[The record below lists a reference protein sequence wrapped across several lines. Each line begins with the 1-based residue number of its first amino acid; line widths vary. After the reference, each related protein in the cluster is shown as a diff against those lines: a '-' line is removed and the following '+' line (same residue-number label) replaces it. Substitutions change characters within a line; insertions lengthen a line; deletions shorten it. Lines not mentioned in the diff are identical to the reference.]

1 MLTVE
6 LGRADLTARRLLLSI
21 RLAAA
26 ARSAAYRAIEAVQ
39 AEADPTC
46 EHHRN
51 RAGEVVLVLGMNL
64 RAGEH
69 LLRNLSSYT

>member
-1 MLTVE
+1 MVITSSVLKGGFDLIVRPSPRPLE
-6 LGRADLTARRLLLSI
+6 APLTAQLRLS
-21 RLAAA
+21 
-26 ARSAAYRAIEAVQ
+26 RAV
-39 AEADPTC
+39 ADPTC